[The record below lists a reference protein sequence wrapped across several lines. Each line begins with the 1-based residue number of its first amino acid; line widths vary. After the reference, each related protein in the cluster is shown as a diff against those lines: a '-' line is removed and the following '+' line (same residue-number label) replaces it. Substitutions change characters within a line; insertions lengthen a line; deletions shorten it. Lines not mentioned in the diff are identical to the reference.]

1 MPTKAERKQLDAT
14 IAAFHTHYAA
24 PANGWGHER
33 WHDSLYPALT
43 KPTRYAALV
52 NQFVPRADVEK
63 ALVAEVP
70 EDELRVIELP
80 ALHDDEDDEG
90 KSEGPKIV
98 LYERVLAATRRG
110 GEEEGDGDEE
120 GKGEGKEE
128 GMGEGEGTGK
138 GKAKGKEAAEKQL
151 PFPPPKSTTVHSPP
165 QSSQQ
170 LLTHWNMD
178 AASALAAHMLD
189 VRPGDKVLDLCSAPG
204 GKSVALSQIIFAN
217 KHHDQQRQ
225 QSTTTIDTGSPGG
238 CLHTNEPDPAR
249 AKRLLANLRC
259 YLPSTLFAP
268 PAKAVQTFTLDASV
282 APRFLAALPH
292 GAAGYDRVLLDA
304 PCSSE
309 RHVIQAHER
318 AAAAAGRVADDMAR
332 WRPGASRA
340 LQKTQA
346 RLLVTA
352 LRAVRTGGRV
362 LYSTCSVERG
372 ENDGVVER
380 VKEVLKKERRKGS
393 VWVRGWDVRVEM
405 GQKGE
410 RGGGGDRQREAWE
423 RVETRLELWA
433 EETDYGRITVPDVGE
448 GRWGPLFFCVLTKV
462 ERTDK

>member
-1 MPTKAERKQLDAT
+1 MPTKAECKQLDAT
-14 IAAFHTHYAA
+14 IAAFHTHYAS
-24 PANGWGHER
+24 PANGWGHQR

-52 NQFVPRADVEK
+52 NQFVPRADVER

-70 EDELRVIELP
+70 EDELRVTELP
-80 ALHDDEDDEG
+80 AVRDEDEDEG
-90 KSEGPKIV
+90 E
-98 LYERVLAATRRG
+98 T
-110 GEEEGDGDEE
+110 
-120 GKGEGKEE
+120 
-128 GMGEGEGTGK
+128 
-138 GKAKGKEAAEKQL
+138 EKHL
-151 PFPPPKSTTVHSPP
+151 TFPPPKPTTVHSPP

-217 KHHDQQRQ
+217 LHHDQHRQ
-225 QSTTTIDTGSPGG
+225 QQPTTPTTTNPSGDNPPGG

-249 AKRLLANLRC
+249 AKRLLGNLRC
-259 YLPSTLFAP
+259 YLPRTLFAP

-282 APRFLAALPH
+282 TPRFLAALPH
-292 GAAGYDRVLLDA
+292 GAARYDRVLLDA

-309 RHVIQAHER
+309 RHIIQAHAR
-318 AAAAAGRVADDMAR
+318 AAAAGRVADDMAR
-332 WRPGASRA
+332 WRVGASRA

-346 RLLVTA
+346 GLLVTA

-380 VKEVLKKERRKGS
+380 
-393 VWVRGWDVRVEM
+393 
-405 GQKGE
+405 
-410 RGGGGDRQREAWE
+410 
-423 RVETRLELWA
+423 LWA
-433 EETDYGRITVPDVGE
+433 EETDYGRIAVPDVGE

-462 ERTDK
+462 ERADR

>member
-1 MPTKAERKQLDAT
+1 MPTKAECKQLDAT
-14 IAAFHTHYAA
+14 IAAFHTHYAS
-24 PANGWGHER
+24 PANGWGHQR

-52 NQFVPRADVEK
+52 NQFVPRADVER

-70 EDELRVIELP
+70 EDELRVTELP
-80 ALHDDEDDEG
+80 AVRDEDEDEG
-90 KSEGPKIV
+90 ESER
-98 LYERVLAATRRG
+98 ER
-110 GEEEGDGDEE
+110 DGDE
-120 GKGEGKEE
+120 K
-128 GMGEGEGTGK
+128 GK
-138 GKAKGKEAAEKQL
+138 GKAKQAEKHL
-151 PFPPPKSTTVHSPP
+151 TFPPPKPTTVHSPP

-217 KHHDQQRQ
+217 LHHDQHRQ
-225 QSTTTIDTGSPGG
+225 QQPTTPTTTNPSGDNPPGG

-249 AKRLLANLRC
+249 AKRLLGNLRC
-259 YLPSTLFAP
+259 YLPRTLFAP

-282 APRFLAALPH
+282 TPRFLAALPH
-292 GAAGYDRVLLDA
+292 GAARYDRVLLDA

-309 RHVIQAHER
+309 RHIIQAHAR
-318 AAAAAGRVADDMAR
+318 AAAAGRVADDMAR
-332 WRPGASRA
+332 WRVGASRA

-346 RLLVTA
+346 GLLVTA

-380 VKEVLKKERRKGS
+380 VKETLEKERRKGR

-410 RGGGGDRQREAWE
+410 RVGGGAAQREAWE

-433 EETDYGRITVPDVGE
+433 EETDYGRIAVPDVGE

-462 ERTDK
+462 ERADR